1 MNRPLLL
8 TIGCLVAAMLVKR
21 AESATIG
28 PKVPFSEPAI
38 SEFDHD
44 DGDYESIEYELTP
57 EGLEDMHFEL
67 DMPAW
72 NEGLDLGLEYSDE
85 EEDQQKVIQMDD
97 QPFDHNQDDE
107 F

>member
-8 TIGCLVAAMLVKR
+8 TIGCLLAAMLLVTK

-28 PKVPFSEPAI
+28 PKVPFREPAI
-38 SEFDHD
+38 SEFDGDD
-44 DGDYESIEYELTP
+44 DGDYDSIEYELTP
-57 EGLEDMHFEL
+57 EGLEDMHFE
-67 DMPAW
+67 P
-72 NEGLDLGLEYSDE
+72 EGLEDMHFELEYSDE

-97 QPFDHNQDDE
+97 AAFDHNQDDE